1 MYLGELIS
9 LLVAF
14 MWTFTALFIE
24 YASKK
29 LGHLPVNFLRLVLA
43 FLFTGL
49 LLTVFTGHFLP
60 QAADAKTWFWM
71 SVSGLVGFV
80 FGDICLFYSYVVI
93 GSRFGQ
99 LFMTLAP
106 PAAAIAGY
114 FILDEKIGWMGVL
127 GMTVTLA
134 GIAISI
140 LSRQKSNNGN
150 PGHYRLKLPLKG
162 VLLGIGAGLGQGLGL
177 VLSKLGMEYYSLSAE
192 GSSQEVLQMIP
203 FAASQIRMVI
213 ASISLVLIL
222 MLSQQLKNVKPVFH
236 NKKAAWSIVLATF
249 FGPFLGVAGSLMAVQ
264 YTASGI
270 ASTIMA
276 TTPILIL
283 FPAVFIQKQKVRTAE
298 VLGAIISVLGVALF
312 FI

>member
-49 LLTVFTGHFLP
+49 LLMLFTGHFLP
-60 QAADAKTWFWM
+60 QAADADTWFWM
-71 SVSGLVGFV
+71 SMSGLVGFV
-80 FGDICLFYSYVVI
+80 FGDFCLFYSYVVI

-114 FILDEKIGWMGVL
+114 FILDEKMGWMGVL

-140 LSRQKSNNGN
+140 LSRQKSDKGSRN
-150 PGHYRLKLPLKG
+150 HYSLKLPLKG
-162 VLLGIGAGLGQGLGL
+162 VLLGIGAGVGQGVGL
-177 VLSKLGMEYYSLSAE
+177 VLSKLGMQYYSLSAE
-192 GSSQEVLQMIP
+192 GSPQEVIQMIP
-203 FAASQIRMVI
+203 FAASQMRMVI
-213 ASISLVLIL
+213 ASISLVIIL
-222 MLSQQLKNVKPVFH
+222 MLSHQLKDIKPVLY
-236 NKKAAWSIVLATF
+236 NKKAAWSILLATF

-283 FPAVFIQKQKVRTAE
+283 IPAVFIQKQKVRTAE
-298 VLGAIISVLGVALF
+298 VLGAIISVAGVALF
-312 FI
+312 FV